1 MKSKRIYC
9 MVCVKQEKYCGSF
22 LKTTKYQLIN
32 VNLLNQLKSKS
43 YIEKQNT
50 ILIYNPNK

>member
-9 MVCVKQEKYCGSF
+9 MMCVKQEKYCGSF

-32 VNLLNQLKSKS
+32 VNLLNQLKSKR